1 MSKIFLATY
10 PFAFQTPG
18 GGEMQF
24 MQYLENL
31 KRKGIS
37 VFKFD
42 YWGSNDVKSNV
53 LHFFSIYSGSLEF
66 FEHVKS
72 LGCNVV
78 VSPNLWV
85 SSAKESNL
93 NPHSQWLLHLSK
105 FNIVNSIAEVE
116 NLSVASST
124 DRAKYRVVYNFA
136 NDIFN
141 DDIDPMLFRN
151 KFNFKEKFILNVGN
165 IEPRKNQLFFLKAL
179 ESFPNYFFVNIGHI
193 RDNDYY
199 QSCKDFKN
207 FIHLGPIDN
216 TSPYLRSAI
225 AGCEFFA
232 MPSLLETP
240 SIAALEAAKMGKK
253 ILITEVGSTSEYFEN
268 FAIYLNPISLESCK
282 EAILQILNL
291 KLDQNA
297 FKIHQQKFCAENSI
311 NALIKIY
318 EEVKV

>member
-1 MSKIFLATY
+1 MCCIFFQFILA
-10 PFAFQTPG
+10 P
-18 GGEMQF
+18 
-24 MQYLENL
+24 LN
-31 KRKGIS
+31 
-37 VFKFD
+37 
-42 YWGSNDVKSNV
+42 
-53 LHFFSIYSGSLEF
+53 

-165 IEPRKNQLFFLKAL
+165 IEPRKNQLF
-179 ESFPNYFFVNIGHI
+179 S
-193 RDNDYY
+193 
-199 QSCKDFKN
+199 
-207 FIHLGPIDN
+207 
-216 TSPYLRSAI
+216 
-225 AGCEFFA
+225 
-232 MPSLLETP
+232 
-240 SIAALEAAKMGKK
+240 
-253 ILITEVGSTSEYFEN
+253 
-268 FAIYLNPISLESCK
+268 
-282 EAILQILNL
+282 
-291 KLDQNA
+291 
-297 FKIHQQKFCAENSI
+297 
-311 NALIKIY
+311 
-318 EEVKV
+318 